1 MVLLPSLSLNT
12 QTAPRVGG
20 VPEGAFSRAAVR
32 PCVSGGAAEAR
43 TAPIGTLSPDRG
55 YRGVS
60 LFMSFVN
67 DEPRQ
72 PARSRGA
79 FGRFRLARL

>member
-1 MVLLPSLSLNT
+1 
-12 QTAPRVGG
+12 
-20 VPEGAFSRAAVR
+20 
-32 PCVSGGAAEAR
+32 VSGGAAEAR
-43 TAPIGTLSPDRG
+43 TAPIGTLSPDRC